1 MGRNWGLFLCNC
13 RQTLPIDRER
23 LVLPIVP
30 SVLSFAR
37 DPEIDVHEFAAR
49 GSREQLDH
57 VVVSCCAEAG
67 LFEEAFSASG
77 TQSAKLHFLNLKDS
91 CFLPHADSAKAH
103 SKATRLLRAAME
115 TAELEAQ
122 TTYNR
127 LSAGNQILIATDG
140 PQGAALA
147 QRLRDAARPF
157 FVVDPSV
164 STLDA
169 FQSGQVHRGR
179 IIEVKGRLSDFHVTV
194 QNVEGLE
201 APRKDL
207 RADQVVIISQDGRP
221 SFKQR
226 TGLHLLNNPS
236 EAELNRVTDSI
247 RDLIGDFL
255 KPVHVLYDTA
265 ICAGGVADQEACGI
279 CITACPYDAIRRDP
293 QNHLR
298 MKIDHMA
305 CEGCGA
311 CVSACP
317 TTSLRFAE
325 PSPHELYT
333 RIAALL
339 APLPLGAD
347 GERWVIL
354 FHCGEQGK
362 RVLEEAG
369 KRPLPYPATVLPV
382 EVPCLRYV
390 SEANMLAAFR
400 MGAAGVGFLGCENCP
415 HGERE
420 LFHQKSD
427 FCCLALDAFGLGQE
441 RLQLITADTGTEAQA
456 ITALSRF
463 AEGLDAAPIRWD
475 GKPMPHRH
483 NREVIADAIG
493 VFIAQTGGEPGRK
506 PLDASHPF
514 AFAEV
519 RASGCTMC
527 RSCVNVCP
535 THAFSL
541 DENSQSLQFKHVG
554 CVACG
559 LCEKVCPENVITL
572 RHEMLFERAALEYQ
586 TVVQDDMVSCL
597 KCGKPYIN
605 RKALETVEARLLSL
619 ESLLDT
625 FSGNRRGLL
634 RMCPDCRT
642 VVAMLEVEKGWKP

>member
-30 SVLSFAR
+30 SVLTFAS
-37 DPEIDVHEFAAR
+37 DPEIDIHEFAAR
-49 GSREQLDH
+49 ARREGLDR
-57 VVVSCCAEAG
+57 VVVSCCAG
-67 LFEEAFSASG
+67 VNFFTEAFAGSDA
-77 TQSAKLHFLNLKDS
+77 QSPEVHYLDLKDA
-91 CFLPHADSAKAH
+91 CFRPHADLEKAH
-103 SKATRLLRAAME
+103 SKATRLLRATME
-115 TAELEAQ
+115 NAELDAQ
-122 TTYNR
+122 PVYNR
-127 LSAGNQILIATDG
+127 LSAGNRILIASDD
-140 PQGAALA
+140 PQGVELA
-147 QRLRDAARPF
+147 QRLRAVARPF

-164 STLDA
+164 LTLDA
-169 FQSGQVHRGR
+169 FQSAQVHRGR
-179 IIEVKGRLSDFHVTV
+179 ITEIKGRLSDFHVTI
-194 QNVEGLE
+194 QNVE
-201 APRKDL
+201 APGAPHREL
-207 RADQVVIISQDGRP
+207 HADQVVIISKDGMP
-221 SFKQR
+221 SFKRR
-226 TGLHLLNNPS
+226 TGLHLLNDPS
-236 EAELNRVTDSI
+236 ETELDRVADSI

-279 CITACPYDAIRRDP
+279 CITACPYDAISREP
-293 QNHLR
+293 ENHLR

-317 TTSLRFAE
+317 TTSLRFTE

-339 APLPLGAD
+339 TPLGSGGD

-400 MGAAGVGFLGCENCP
+400 MGAAGLGFLGCENCP

-420 LFHQKSD
+420 LFHQKYD
-427 FCCLALDAFGLGQE
+427 FCRLTLDAFGLGRD
-441 RLQLITADTGTEAQA
+441 RLQLITAENGTEAQA
-456 ITALSRF
+456 ITILSRF
-463 AEGLDAAPIRWD
+463 AETVEATPIRWD
-475 GKPMPHRH
+475 GKPMPDRG
-483 NREVIADAIG
+483 NRGLIADAIG
-493 VFIAQTGGEPGRK
+493 VLITQTGGEPGRK
-506 PLDASHPF
+506 PLDISHPF

-541 DENSQSLQFKHVG
+541 DEKSQSLQFKHIS

-572 RHEMLFERAALEYQ
+572 RHEIRFERGALENQ

-605 RKALETVEARLLSL
+605 RRALETVEARLFSL
-619 ESLLDT
+619 DSFLDT

>member
-1 MGRNWGLFLCNC
+1 MGTNWGLFICNC
-13 RQTLPIDRER
+13 RQTLAIDRAR
-23 LVLPIVP
+23 LVLPTVP
-30 SVLSFAR
+30 SVLCFAS

-49 GSREQLDH
+49 ARRERLDR
-57 VVVSCCAEAG
+57 VVISCCADVG
-67 LFEEAFSASG
+67 LFEEALGASDR
-77 TQSAKLHFLNLKDS
+77 QSPRVHFLNLKDF
-91 CFLPHADSAKAH
+91 CFVPHAHSEKVH
-103 SKATRLLRAAME
+103 SKATRLMRATME
-115 TAELEAQ
+115 TAELDSQ
-122 TTYNR
+122 PVYNR
-127 LSAGNQILIATDG
+127 LSAGNRILIATDA

-147 QRLRDAARPF
+147 QLLRDVARPF

-169 FQSGQVHRGR
+169 FHSGQLHRGR
-179 IIEVKGRLSDFHVTV
+179 IIEIKGRLSDFHVTI
-194 QNVEGLE
+194 QSVEDLE
-201 APRKDL
+201 MARREL
-207 RADQVVIISQDGRP
+207 HADQVVIIAHDGRP

-236 EAELNRVTDSI
+236 EADLNRLAERI
-247 RDLIGDFL
+247 RDLLGDFL
-255 KPVHVLYDTA
+255 KPVHVVYNTDT
-265 ICAGGVADQEACGI
+265 CAGGVADQEACGI
-279 CITACPYDAIRRDP
+279 CITACPYDAINRDSE
-293 QNHLR
+293 NHLR
-298 MKIDHMA
+298 VKIDHMT

-317 TTSLRFAE
+317 TTSMRFAE

-339 APLPLGAD
+339 TPASSSAD
-347 GERWVIL
+347 EERLVVL
-354 FHCGEQGK
+354 FHCGEQGR

-369 KRPLPYPATVLPV
+369 RTPLPYPASVLPV

-400 MGAAGVGFLGCENCP
+400 LGAAGVALLGCETCQ

-420 LFHQKSD
+420 LLRQKYD
-427 FCCLALDAFGLGQE
+427 FCGLTLDAFGMGRE
-441 RLQLITADTGTEAQA
+441 RLRLITADNGTEPHA
-456 ITALSRF
+456 IAALSRF
-463 AEGLDAAPIRWD
+463 AETLDATPVRWD
-475 GKPMPHRH
+475 GKTMPQRD
-483 NREVIADAIG
+483 NREIIADAIR
-493 VFIAQTGGEPGRK
+493 VFIAQTGHQPGRK
-506 PLDASHPF
+506 PLDASQPF
-514 AFAEV
+514 AVAEV
-519 RASGCTMC
+519 HASGCTMC

-541 DENSQSLQFKHVG
+541 DENSQSLQFKQIS

-572 RHEMLFERAALEYQ
+572 RHEILLEQAALEYR
-586 TVVQDDMVSCL
+586 TVVQDDMVSCA

-605 RKALETVEARLLSL
+605 RRALETVEARLLSL

-625 FSGNRRGLL
+625 FSGNRRSLL

-642 VVAMLEVEKGWKP
+642 VVAMMEVEKGWKP